1 MQWQKNQILEP
12 MGDLTT
18 VEVKP
23 VWWRIKEPVELEQVN
38 GRTEKWIGGFKWSKE
53 ESMDGGVEPMMAE
66 VEPAMTAA
74 GDEWHHEPETD
85 REPET
90 SLVASV

>member
-1 MQWQKNQILEP
+1 M
-12 MGDLTT
+12 
-18 VEVKP
+18 
-23 VWWRIKEPVELEQVN
+23 
-38 GRTEKWIGGFKWSKE
+38 
-53 ESMDGGVEPMMAE
+53 EPMMAE
-66 VEPAMTAA
+66 VEPGMTAA